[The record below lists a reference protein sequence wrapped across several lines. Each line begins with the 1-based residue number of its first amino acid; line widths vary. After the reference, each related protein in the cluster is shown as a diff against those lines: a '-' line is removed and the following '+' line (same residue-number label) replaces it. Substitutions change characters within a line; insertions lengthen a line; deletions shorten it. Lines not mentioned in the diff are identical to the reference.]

1 MISFRDKVP
10 KKVPGLSTA
19 SLPDIIFMLLFFFMI
34 STSIRQTPLMVSI
47 RPPTASEARKL
58 EKKSLIT
65 YINVGTP
72 RNVDKYGTMARVQ
85 INDAFQPVEN
95 TGELISSEREGLAES
110 EKDKMIVAI
119 RADREVEMGIITDI
133 KQELRKAN
141 ALKIS
146 YNSRQGSPEAVFNNF

>member
-34 STSIRQTPLMVSI
+34 STSIRQTPLMVSV

-72 RNVDKYGTMARVQ
+72 RNIDKYGTMARIQ
-85 INDAFQPVEN
+85 INDAFQPAEN
-95 TGELISSEREGLAES
+95 VGELISREREGLAES

-146 YNSRQGSPEAVFNNF
+146 YNSQQGTQEAVFTNF

>member
-34 STSIRQTPLMVSI
+34 STSIRQTPLLVSL
-47 RPPTASEARKL
+47 RPPVAAEARKL

-72 RNVDKYGTMARVQ
+72 NNVGKYGTLARIQV
-85 INDAFQPVEN
+85 NDAFQPLEN
-95 TGELISSEREGLAES
+95 VGEFIRREREALAES
-110 EKDKMIVAI
+110 EKDMMIVSI
-119 RADREVEMGIITDI
+119 RADRDVEMGIITDI
-133 KQELRKAN
+133 KQELRKVN
-141 ALKIS
+141 ALRIS
-146 YNSRQGSPEAVFNNF
+146 YNAEHGSREAVFENF

>member
-1 MISFRDKVP
+1 MISFRDRVP

-34 STSIRQTPLMVSI
+34 STSIRKSPLLVQV
-47 RPPTASEARKL
+47 RPPVATETQKL
-58 EKKSLIT
+58 EKKSLVT
-65 YINVGTP
+65 YINVGSP
-72 RNVDKYGTMARVQ
+72 RNTDRYGTMTRIQ
-85 INDAFQPVEN
+85 INDAFQPVGSL
-95 TGELISSEREGLAES
+95 GEFISREREELAES

-133 KQELRKAN
+133 KQELRRVN

-146 YNSRQGSPEAVFNNF
+146 YNASKGTQQEVFENF